1 MEKMKIYADEKTI
14 KLQGVDEVYFPK
26 NCIVCGKETEN
37 RIIKSHSGSFT
48 RTKEYKKDYTF
59 KLPICKECNANFNL
73 KAGKSG
79 VILFMGIISGIS
91 LAFLIYYL
99 TYTLLLSIAVFIV
112 LVIFPFLSYRA
123 KIRPRVKLSD
133 YIQMK
138 VIPNEELVQFSFK
151 DKQYTNYVYKV
162 NQDHLKEQEKE
173 DTRSLKEEKNPE
185 VSRGKEELMSKTE
198 LSSDIEQKSTVPIK
212 DLFDSKDVKDVNM
225 VIPQVKRCPKCNKEL
240 KPEWKFCVF
249 CSEPIND
256 S

>member
-1 MEKMKIYADEKTI
+1 MEKMKIYANEKTI
-14 KLQGVDEVYFPK
+14 KLQGVDEVFFPK

-37 RIIKSHSGSFT
+37 RIIKTHSGSFT
-48 RTKEYKKDYTF
+48 RIKEYKKDYTF
-59 KLPICKECNANFNL
+59 KLPVCKECNANFNL

-99 TYTLLLSIAVFIV
+99 TYTLLLSIAVFTV

-123 KIRPRVKLSD
+123 KIKPRVKLSD
-133 YIQMK
+133 YMQMK

-151 DKQYTNYVYKV
+151 DRQYTNYVYKV
-162 NQDHLKEQEKE
+162 NQESLKEKE
-173 DTRSLKEEKNPE
+173 SEENGNLKEEKPE
-185 VSRGKEELMSKTE
+185 DFRGKEELISKTE
-198 LSSDIEQKSTVPIK
+198 PSSDIEQNTTVPIK
-212 DLFDSKDVKDVNM
+212 DEIDSKVVEDVNM
-225 VIPQVKRCPKCNKEL
+225 VIPQVKRCPKCHKEL